1 MTTTKITTQ
10 HPQLKQRLS
19 TLDKKLNLLLEE
31 LKFYSDD
38 QLNRKPSAGKWSV
51 IQNMH
56 HLLLVEQA
64 SQKYLE
70 KKLSFNPT
78 LKNVNLLTNMRMLVL
93 WSFLKAPFKWDAPN
107 AVGEEKLPEYVGFWD
122 QSKQWKEQ
130 RSSLQQYLAALPT
143 EILKKEV
150 YKHPFAGRLSI
161 AGMLSSIE
169 WHFDRHHRQIRNI
182 IKHFPKQN

>member
-10 HPQLKQRLS
+10 HSKLKQRLS
-19 TLDKKLNLLLEE
+19 NLDKKLNLLLEE

-38 QLNRKPSAGKWSV
+38 QLNRKPGEGKWSV

-78 LKNVNLLTNMRMLVL
+78 LKNTSPLTNLRMALL
-93 WSFLKAPFKWDAPN
+93 WSSLKSPFKFDAPK
-107 AVGEEKLPEYVGFWD
+107 AVGQDNLQEYVGFWD

-130 RSSLQQYLAALPT
+130 RAELHQYLASLPADL
-143 EILKKEV
+143 LKKEV

-161 AGMLSSIE
+161 AGMLASIE
-169 WHFDRHHRQIRNI
+169 WHFDRHHKQIRKI